1 MQTQLESQSG
11 YEEHGRLS
19 RRDISSFPLRFFR
32 LFMIVVLF
40 SLILRGP
47 MVSHVLAQGA
57 SGIGGGD
64 NVPITN
70 PVSVI
75 DEAGKAI
82 SGFDKGLSP
91 SINFL
96 ILLTVLSL
104 APSILIMTTCFTRF
118 IIVLSLARQAMGT
131 ASLPPSQ
138 VLTGIALLL
147 TFVVM
152 SPTIQ
157 RIHDEAIVPYQQGD
171 PSVSSQLDVW
181 VKAKEPIREFMFNQ
195 IDASGDWSGVYMILE
210 YRGYDISDTSKL
222 TYSDVD
228 MVTLIPAF
236 IMNELKVAF
245 LIGIRIYLPFLII
258 DMVIAS
264 LLISMGMLMLPP
276 VLISLP
282 FKLLLFVLV
291 DGWHLI
297 IGNLLLSVRQGPS
310 PDRELY
316 GSAIS
321 TVHQW
326 GISIPWHHVMSGF
339 I

>member
-1 MQTQLESQSG
+1 MRSQVESQPERDG
-11 YEEHGRLS
+11 GGNS
-19 RRDISSFPLRFFR
+19 RCTFASSRIARFVR
-32 LFMIVVLF
+32 LFLF
-40 SLILRGP
+40 VILFGVMFQGSMVNHAWGQSLT
-47 MVSHVLAQGA
+47 GA
-57 SGIGGGD
+57 DGGA
-64 NVPITN
+64 ITN
-70 PVSVI
+70 PISVI
-75 DEAGKAI
+75 EQASKAVP
-82 SGFDKGLSP
+82 GLDGGLSP

-96 ILLTVLSL
+96 IMLTVLSL
-104 APSILIMTTCFTRF
+104 APSILVMTTCFTRF

-152 SPTIQ
+152 APTIQ
-157 RIHDEAIVPYQQGD
+157 KIYDDAIVPYQNGD
-171 PSVSSQLDVW
+171 PAVSNQLEVW
-181 VKAKEPIREFMFNQ
+181 NKAKEPIREFMFNQ

-210 YRGYDISDTSKL
+210 YRGYDISDSAKL
-222 TYSDVD
+222 TFEDVD

-316 GSAIS
+316 GSLIG
-321 TVHQW
+321 TLHDW
-326 GISIPWHHVMSGF
+326 GMSVPWHHLV
-339 I
+339 